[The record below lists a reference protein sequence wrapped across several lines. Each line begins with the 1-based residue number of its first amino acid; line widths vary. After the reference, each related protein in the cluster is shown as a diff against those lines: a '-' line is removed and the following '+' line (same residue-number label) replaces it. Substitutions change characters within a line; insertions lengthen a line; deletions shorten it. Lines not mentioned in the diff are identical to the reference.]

1 MKNAKRRADRL
12 SPPFIS
18 THDLTKR
25 STLLMMYQ
33 VGQCTFQL
41 TTSRRGRRCNRCG
54 RRVPTGIS
62 THDLTKRSTTQKQQQ
77 QICRA
82 FQLTTSRR
90 GRRWISSPR
99 LQQEH
104 FNSRPHEEVD
114 PVVAAT
120 CEIAVSFQLTTS
132 RRGRPGARSYIFWCR
147 VISTHDL
154 TKRST
159 STLLLRLQNRT
170 ISTHDLTKR
179 STPTVLEEQITAA
192 FQLTTSR
199 RGRPTKSCN

>member
-1 MKNAKRRADRL
+1 
-12 SPPFIS
+12 
-18 THDLTKR
+18 
-25 STLLMMYQ
+25 MMYQ

-90 GRRWISSPR
+90 GRQRETFMSMLTGAFQLTTSRRGRRWISSPR

-132 RRGRPGARSYIFWCR
+132 RRGRPP
-147 VISTHDL
+147 D
-154 TKRST
+154 KRSG
-159 STLLLRLQNRT
+159 N
-170 ISTHDLTKR
+170 
-179 STPTVLEEQITAA
+179 QIHT

-199 RGRPTKSCN
+199 RGRREFGDI

>member
-1 MKNAKRRADRL
+1 
-12 SPPFIS
+12 
-18 THDLTKR
+18 
-25 STLLMMYQ
+25 MMYQ

-159 STLLLRLQNRT
+159 CRTAYTCGHGLYFNSRPHEEVDRLTSDPEIRY
-170 ISTHDLTKR
+170 THFNSR
-179 STPTVLEEQITAA
+179 PHEEVDVSLVT
-192 FQLTTSR
+192 FD
-199 RGRPTKSCN
+199 P